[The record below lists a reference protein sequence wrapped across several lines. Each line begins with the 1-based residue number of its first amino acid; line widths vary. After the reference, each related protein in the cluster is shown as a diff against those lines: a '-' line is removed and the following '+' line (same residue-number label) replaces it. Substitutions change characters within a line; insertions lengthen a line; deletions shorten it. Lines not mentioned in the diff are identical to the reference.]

1 MERKQRFWDGFLEVG
16 IWVLFFAL
24 LLPAGVV
31 GYVIGKERA
40 NDEPAKHASQ
50 TEQSNEATAAEWMQP
65 NGNYENTRIANSEIA
80 ADNVEELAIAWTQTL
95 TGAGPYG
102 SFASTPLISKDG
114 VAYVQDLGSNVMAP
128 LSPRT
133 APVALRGR
141 RRRGTAPRA
150 DAALRCRQP

>member
-65 NGNYENTRIANSEIA
+65 TATTR
-80 ADNVEELAIAWTQTL
+80 T
-95 TGAGPYG
+95 P
-102 SFASTPLISKDG
+102 ASRTRR
-114 VAYVQDLGSNVMAP
+114 
-128 LSPRT
+128 SPPT
-133 APVALRGR
+133 
-141 RRRGTAPRA
+141 TWKN
-150 DAALRCRQP
+150 

>member
-1 MERKQRFWDGFLEVG
+1 MGWVLEVG
-16 IWVLFFAL
+16 IW
-24 LLPAGVV
+24 VV

-50 TEQSNEATAAEWMQP
+50 AEQSNEATAAEWMQP

-102 SFASTPLISKDG
+102 SFAPHRSS
-114 VAYVQDLGSNVMAP
+114 A
-128 LSPRT
+128 RT
-133 APVALRGR
+133 ASH
-141 RRRGTAPRA
+141 T
-150 DAALRCRQP
+150 CRISAQT